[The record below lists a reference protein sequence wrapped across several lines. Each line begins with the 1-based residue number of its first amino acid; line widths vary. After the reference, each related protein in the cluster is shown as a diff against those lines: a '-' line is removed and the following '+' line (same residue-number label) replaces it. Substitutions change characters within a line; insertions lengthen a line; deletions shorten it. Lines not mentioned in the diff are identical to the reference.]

1 MRTLVLG
8 AVLLSA
14 TMSTAVFAQDGQ
26 ENKDDRKGY
35 LTGSFESNS
44 NYYVKDSK
52 TGAEYPDDHF
62 GSNNYLKLDYYRG
75 KFSAGI
81 QAEGY
86 LPAIVG
92 HPENLNKVR
101 PVNFYASWTDDSF
114 SVTAGTFY
122 DQFGSGL
129 LFRTWEDRALGI
141 NNALLG
147 ARFTY
152 NYKNFLRIKAIWGQP
167 RFGMDFA
174 STQVRGADLSLQL
187 SDMFRWNEALLSLEG
202 SVLSKYEK
210 FSERESLDL
219 QEAGIKPATNG
230 YSVRVNAEASGFFL
244 KGEYV
249 GNGRRH
255 YTNPY
260 YSLGTQSDKFLKKN
274 GNAQL
279 LELGYNGYGLGVNAS
294 FRRLEWMDSK
304 IDRTSGLT
312 SNLLNY
318 VPGMCAQ
325 YTYLLSNLHPYSP
338 EIGRIIP
345 GTVENTFVNSG
356 EIGGQLD
363 VFYNFRKHSALGGK
377 RGLKLH
383 GNFSTYYTIAEEGTA
398 KAGTLLYRNFNIDAE
413 KRFTSRFKGQFLYSL
428 QQYNH
433 TYGIEDDIWTSH
445 IFVADMLYKWSDD
458 LSTRLELQYLATRDD
473 SKDWM
478 AALLEVN
485 FAPRWSVWGSDMY
498 NHGDTGRHYYNAGVS
513 YTKSRTRVSL
523 GYGRYR
529 QGFLC
534 SGGVCRVM
542 PAYTGANFS
551 VITSF

>member
-1 MRTLVLG
+1 MKKLILSVAMMS
-8 AVLLSA
+8 AVLAGSQA
-14 TMSTAVFAQDGQ
+14 YAQEQ
-26 ENKDDRKGY
+26 EHKDSEKGY
-35 LTGSFESNS
+35 VTGSFESNS

-101 PVNFYASWTDDSF
+101 PTNFYASWTDDSF
-114 SVTAGTFY
+114 SITAGSFY

-129 LFRTWEDRALGI
+129 LLRAWEDRALGI

-152 NYKNFLRIKAIWGQP
+152 NYQNYIRFKAIWGQP
-167 RFGMDFA
+167 RFGMGYT
-174 STQVRGADLSLQL
+174 STQVRGADLALSL
-187 SDMFRWNEALLSLEG
+187 SDMFRWDSALLSLEG
-202 SVLSKYEK
+202 SALSKYEK
-210 FSERESLDL
+210 FAEGESLEL

-230 YSVRVNAEASGFFL
+230 YSLRVNAEVAGFFL

-249 GNGRRH
+249 GSGKKH
-255 YTNPY
+255 FTNPY
-260 YSLGTQSDKFLKKN
+260 YATGESSKRYLKKD

-279 LELGYNGYGLGVNAS
+279 IELGYNGYGLGVNAS
-294 FRRLEWMDSK
+294 FRRLEWMESK
-304 IDRTSGLT
+304 IQSGSNLT
-312 SNLLNY
+312 SNLMNY

-345 GTVENTFVNSG
+345 GASNFINSG
-356 EIGGQLD
+356 EIGGQID
-363 VFYNFRKHSALGGK
+363 VFYNFRKRSALGGK
-377 RGLKLH
+377 RGLKIH
-383 GNFSTYYTIAEEGTA
+383 GNFSTYYTIAEEGTV
-398 KAGTLLYRNFNIDAE
+398 KGGSLLYRNFNVDVE
-413 KRFTSRFKGQFLYSL
+413 KRFTGKFKGQFLYSL
-428 QQYNH
+428 QEYNP
-433 TYGIEDDIWTSH
+433 TYGMDDEMLVSN
-445 IFVADMLYKWSDD
+445 IFVADLLYKWSDD
-458 LSTRLELQYLATRDD
+458 LSTRLELQYLASKDD

-485 FAPRWSVWGSDMY
+485 FAPKWSAWGSDMY
-498 NHGDTGRHYYNAGVS
+498 NHGDSKTHYYNVGLS

-551 VITSF
+551 VLTSF